1 MGTSN
6 PRKCL
11 KIDRQRRRRC
21 LSPTLACMVHMHTTP
36 LAIQTPYFQ
45 PLKKQSIVP
54 PLSKTGLDLSSIL
67 HYKENAKA
75 CRIHADTFRVFAPP
89 GSSTA
94 TTAEVLCH
102 PAPHCNTSH
111 TGDRLITPC
120 SSPTFL
126 ASIPPTPLVLPSSLK
141 VKSL

>member
-1 MGTSN
+1 MDLSGNPSRLEAPEPSTILSSN
-6 PRKCL
+6 GYL
-11 KIDRQRRRRC
+11 KSQEVSQDRQTKKKKMLISNSC
-21 LSPTLACMVHMHTTP
+21 VHG
-36 LAIQTPYFQ
+36 PYAHDPISHPNPIFSAM
-45 PLKKQSIVP
+45 KKQSIVP

-75 CRIHADTFRVFAPP
+75 CRIHADTFRAFAPP

-111 TGDRLITPC
+111 TGDR
-120 SSPTFL
+120 
-126 ASIPPTPLVLPSSLK
+126 
-141 VKSL
+141 